1 MSSILIKNA
10 TIINEGKTFRSDL
23 LIIDEL
29 ITLIGFQDQAN
40 IPSGTRVIDATGLLL
55 IPGVID
61 DQVHFRD
68 PGLTYKGDI
77 YTESRAAVAGGVTSF
92 MDMPNTIPQ
101 TITIDILNEKYRIGS
116 ERSFANYSF

>member
-40 IPSGTRVIDATGLLL
+40 IPIRHQSD
-55 IPGVID
+55 
-61 DQVHFRD
+61 
-68 PGLTYKGDI
+68 
-77 YTESRAAVAGGVTSF
+77 
-92 MDMPNTIPQ
+92 
-101 TITIDILNEKYRIGS
+101 
-116 ERSFANYSF
+116 